1 MALEVIDQSA
11 GFDPVILSSGGAGAV
26 LRLELPGAFSLGP
39 NPNDSAFFSEAF
51 ATPAQGL
58 ALPNPDATP
67 ADPECVVSNGISYC
81 RTPVTYCTN
90 GIESTIYVLASVT

>member
-11 GFDPVILSSGGAGAV
+11 GFDPVILSSGGAGSV
-26 LRLELPGAFSLGP
+26 LRLELPGAFSRGT
-39 NPNDSAFFSEAF
+39 NPNKSAFFSEAF
-51 ATPAQGL
+51 ATPAGGL
-58 ALPNPDATP
+58 APPNPNQPP